1 VSRQPAGGDPAV
13 ATLAAGVLAGERRA
27 LARAITLIESSRS
40 GHELQA
46 RALLEALLPHTGRSL
61 RLGVSGAPG
70 VGKST
75 LLEALGMHVASPS
88 RRLAVLAVDPSSA
101 VSGGSILGDKTRME
115 RLARHP
121 HAYIRPSPSGG
132 TMGGVAGK
140 TREVILLCEAAGY
153 GVIMVETVGVGQ
165 SEVAV
170 AGMVDMFV
178 LLQLPHAGDDLQ
190 ALKKGII
197 ELADMVVINKAD
209 LDARAAELAAAQVR
223 NVIALL
229 APASPHWTPPVLAA
243 SALTGTGV
251 PELWSQVER
260 FHRAMTASGEL
271 QARRRRQAVDWMWS
285 LIDTELRARFRRH
298 PAVRESLDRLTEA
311 VSRGEVEASVAA
323 RQLFA
328 AAREDKG

>member
-1 VSRQPAGGDPAV
+1 MSRLPAGSDSAV
-13 ATLAAGVLAGERRA
+13 EMLAAGVLAGERRT
-27 LARAITLIESSRS
+27 LARAITLVESSRRE
-40 GHELQA
+40 HQLRA
-46 RALLEALLPHTGRSL
+46 RGLLEALLSHTGRSL

-75 LLEALGMHVASPS
+75 LLETLGLHVAGQG

-115 RLARHP
+115 RLAQHP
-121 HAYIRPSPSGG
+121 DAFIRPSPSGG
-132 TMGGVAGK
+132 TVGGVAGK
-140 TREVILLCEAAGY
+140 TREAILLCEAAGY

-197 ELADMVVINKAD
+197 ELADMVVVNKAD

-223 NVIALL
+223 NIVALL
-229 APASPHWTPPVLAA
+229 APASPHWTPPVLAV
-243 SALTGTGV
+243 SALTGAGV
-251 PELWSQVER
+251 PELWNHVER
-260 FHRAMTASGEL
+260 YHETMTATGEF

-298 PAVRESLDRLTEA
+298 PAVRENLDRLTEA
-311 VSRGEVEASVAA
+311 VTRGTVEPA
-323 RQLFA
+323 A
-328 AAREDKG
+328 AARELLAAAREND

>member
-1 VSRQPAGGDPAV
+1 MSRQPAGSDPAV

-27 LARAITLIESSRS
+27 LARAITLIESSHP
-40 GHELQA
+40 GHGLQA
-46 RALLEALLPHTGRSL
+46 RALLEALLPHSGRSL

-75 LLEALGMHVASPS
+75 LLEALGTYVASPG

-132 TMGGVAGK
+132 TVGGVAGK
-140 TREVILLCEAAGY
+140 TREVMLLCEAAGY
-153 GVIMVETVGVGQ
+153 GVVMVETVGVGQ

-197 ELADMVVINKAD
+197 ELADLVVVNKSD
-209 LDARAAELAAAQVR
+209 LDAGAAELAASQVR

-229 APASPHWTPPVLAA
+229 APASPHWTPPVLTA
-243 SALTGTGV
+243 SALTGAGV
-251 PELWSQVER
+251 PELWSHVER
-260 FHRAMTASGEL
+260 FQQAMAASGEL

-285 LIDTELRARFRRH
+285 LIDGELRARFRRH
-298 PAVRESLDRLTEA
+298 PAVRESLDRLTHE
-311 VSRGEVEASVAA
+311 VSRGTLEASAA
-323 RQLFA
+323 AQQLLA
-328 AAREDKG
+328 AAREDT

>member
-1 VSRQPAGGDPAV
+1 VSRLPAGSDPAV
-13 ATLAAGVLAGERRA
+13 ETLAAGVLAGERRT
-27 LARAITLIESSRS
+27 LARAITLIESSRRE
-40 GHELQA
+40 HQFQA
-46 RALLEALLPHTGRSL
+46 GALLEALLPHTGRSL

-75 LLEALGMHVASPS
+75 LLEALGLHVAGRG

-115 RLARHP
+115 RLAQHP
-121 HAYIRPSPSGG
+121 DAFIRPSPSGG
-132 TMGGVAGK
+132 TVGGVAGK
-140 TREVILLCEAAGY
+140 TREAILLCEAAGF

-197 ELADMVVINKAD
+197 ELADMVVVNKAD
-209 LDARAAELAAAQVR
+209 LDTRAAELAAAQVR
-223 NVIALL
+223 NIIALL
-229 APASPHWTPPVLAA
+229 APASPHWAPPVLAV
-243 SALTGTGV
+243 SALTGAGV
-251 PELWSQVER
+251 PELWNHVER
-260 FHRAMTASGEL
+260 FHEAMTASGEL

-285 LIDTELRARFRRH
+285 LIDTELRMRFRHH
-298 PAVRESLDRLTEA
+298 PAVQESLDRLIDA
-311 VSRGEVEASVAA
+311 VSRGTVEPAA
-323 RQLFA
+323 AAHQLLA
-328 AAREDKG
+328 AAREST

>member
-1 VSRQPAGGDPAV
+1 MSRLPAGSDPAV
-13 ATLAAGVLAGERRA
+13 ETLAAGVLAGERRT
-27 LARAITLIESSRS
+27 LARAITLIESSRRE
-40 GHELQA
+40 HQLQA
-46 RALLEALLPHTGRSL
+46 GALLEALLPHTGRSL

-75 LLEALGMHVASPS
+75 LLEALGLHVAGRR
-88 RRLAVLAVDPSSA
+88 RRLAVLAVDPSSV

-115 RLARHP
+115 RLAQHP
-121 HAYIRPSPSGG
+121 DAFIRPSPSGG
-132 TMGGVAGK
+132 TVGGVAGK
-140 TREVILLCEAAGY
+140 TREAILLCEAAGF

-197 ELADMVVINKAD
+197 ELADMVVVNKAD
-209 LDARAAELAAAQVR
+209 LDMRAAELAADQVR
-223 NVIALL
+223 NIIAML
-229 APASPHWTPPVLAA
+229 APASPRWSPPVLTV
-243 SALTGTGV
+243 SALTGAGV

-260 FHRAMTASGEL
+260 FHEAMTASGEL

-285 LIDTELRARFRRH
+285 LIDTELRARFRHH

-311 VSRGEVEASVAA
+311 VSRGTVEP
-323 RQLFA
+323 A
-328 AAREDKG
+328 AAAHQLLAGARENT

>member
-1 VSRQPAGGDPAV
+1 VSRLPAGGDPAV
-13 ATLAAGVLAGERRA
+13 EMLAAGVLAGERRT
-27 LARAITLIESSRS
+27 LARAITLVESSRRE
-40 GHELQA
+40 HQLRA
-46 RALLEALLPHTGRSL
+46 RGLLEALLPHTGRSL

-75 LLEALGMHVASPS
+75 LLETLGLHVAGPG

-115 RLARHP
+115 RLAQHP
-121 HAYIRPSPSGG
+121 DAFIRPSPSGG
-132 TMGGVAGK
+132 TVGGVAGK
-140 TREVILLCEAAGY
+140 TREAILLCEAAGF

-197 ELADMVVINKAD
+197 ELADMVVVNKAD

-223 NVIALL
+223 NIIALL
-229 APASPHWTPPVLAA
+229 APASPHWTPPVLAV
-243 SALTGTGV
+243 SALTGAGV
-251 PELWSQVER
+251 PELWNHVER
-260 FHRAMTASGEL
+260 FHEAMTATGEF

-285 LIDTELRARFRRH
+285 LIDTELRVRFRHH
-298 PAVRESLDRLTEA
+298 PAVRENLDRLTEA
-311 VSRGEVEASVAA
+311 VTRGMVEPA
-323 RQLFA
+323 A
-328 AAREDKG
+328 AARELLAAARENT